1 MRMVSDSGLAAVVS
15 ALPGVP
21 RVVAG
26 GNFATPWQALA
37 VIDEAIAEYRL
48 FMLNAQQGVPDRDG
62 VILESAFIGPGMRD
76 RKGLRYYPCRLSLVP
91 VMLTGTLPPDVV
103 LVQTSPPVDGTVSL
117 GTEVNVLPAAIEAA
131 RDRGGL
137 VIAQVNRYMPYT
149 YGDAVLPMGDIDYGI
164 EADIPLAS
172 PPPRVPL
179 RTSLAI
185 GDRVADLVPDVDGPQ
200 SCHPAGAHPSARD
213 ELREAGRELGFAV

>member
-137 VIAQVNRYMPYT
+137 VIAQVNRHMPYT

-172 PPPRVPL
+172 PPPRVL
-179 RTSLAI
+179 L
-185 GDRVADLVPDVDGPQ
+185 DVAG
-200 SCHPAGAHPSARD
+200 HR
-213 ELREAGRELGFAV
+213 